1 MVVAL
6 ARVNGADLW
15 YELKGSG
22 PPLVLLHAGGTD
34 ARMWDEQYPRLAER
48 FSVLRFDARGHGR
61 SSLPAGSSSF
71 VDDLIGLMDAVG
83 LEAATLVGLSTGAR
97 VAVETALAHPGRVS
111 ALVLASPVVRDQPRS
126 AEVIRFA
133 ADEDAL
139 FERGDIEAAIELGQ
153 RFWVAGPHRQLE
165 DIDLSVRERLSEM
178 GRQAFANYLAA
189 DPKPG
194 PEREPPD
201 LQLARITV
209 PTLVVV
215 GQLDI
220 EEILA
225 TAARLET
232 EIPTARL
239 LTVADVGHM
248 ISLERPSD
256 FTEMVMDFLTGIT

>member
-1 MVVAL
+1 VAV

-15 YELKGSG
+15 YELEGSG

-34 ARMWDEQYPRLAER
+34 ARMWDEQYPRLAEQ

-71 VDDLIGLMDAVG
+71 VDDLTRLMDAVG

-97 VAVETALAHPGRVS
+97 VAVETALEHPRRAS
-111 ALVLASPVVRDQPRS
+111 ALVLASPVLRDQPRS
-126 AEVIRFA
+126 AEVRRFA

-153 RFWVAGPHRQLE
+153 RFWVAGPHRRLEELDLTLREQLT
-165 DIDLSVRERLSEM
+165 EM
-178 GRQAFANYLAA
+178 GRQVYANYLAA
-189 DPKPG
+189 DPRPG
-194 PEREPPD
+194 PEKEPPG
-201 LQLARITV
+201 QPLANITA

-215 GQLDI
+215 GRLDV

-225 TAARLET
+225 TAARLQT

-239 LTVADVGHM
+239 VTVADVGHM
-248 ISLERPSD
+248 ISLERPND
-256 FTEMVMDFLTGIT
+256 FTELVMDFLTDIA